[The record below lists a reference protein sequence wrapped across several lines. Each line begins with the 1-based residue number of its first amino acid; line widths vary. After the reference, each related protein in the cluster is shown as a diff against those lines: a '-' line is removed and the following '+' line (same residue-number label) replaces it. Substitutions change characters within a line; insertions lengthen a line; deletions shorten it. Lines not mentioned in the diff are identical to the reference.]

1 MKTLDL
7 TKRTWLR
14 KWLEFTD
21 NRWIIPEEVTIGTLS
36 ALVVKSLLIW
46 IILFAAVGPF
56 VVALLCG
63 LVVTPL
69 LVNPE
74 LYTVYN
80 WVMEWG
86 EAGVWFWF
94 LVSVVLLSCG
104 IGEILHRKSTIKEKI
119 KNCMNI
125 KVKI

>member
-7 TKRTWLR
+7 TKHAWLR
-14 KWLEFTD
+14 RWLEFTD

-36 ALVVKSLLIW
+36 ALVVKSLLMWVILLVVIGCSM
-46 IILFAAVGPF
+46 II
-56 VVALLCG
+56 LLCG
-63 LVVTPL
+63 LAVIPL

-74 LYTVYN
+74 LYTVYD
-80 WVMEWG
+80 WVVKWG
-86 EAGVWFWF
+86 EAGAGFWF
-94 LVSVVLLSCG
+94 LVSVVLLFCG
-104 IGEILHRKSTIKEKI
+104 IGEILHRKSIIKEKI